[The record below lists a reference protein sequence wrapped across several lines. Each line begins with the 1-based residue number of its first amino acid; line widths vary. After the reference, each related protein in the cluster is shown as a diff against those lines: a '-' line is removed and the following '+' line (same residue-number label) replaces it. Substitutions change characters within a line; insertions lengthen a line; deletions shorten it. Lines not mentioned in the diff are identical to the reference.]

1 MTRSVILVPSRTRP
15 KRFVKAV
22 DSLRQHSTV
31 SDIVACL
38 DEDDHALYPRMS
50 GVKYEIGPKPE
61 QLGVNEKLNRMANKY
76 MNDYDYILWAADDT
90 VVMTP
95 KWDEN
100 LINAIKDVPMGIS
113 YPDDLAQRARLPS
126 NGTCFDSN
134 IVRTLGYLA
143 PPELLHLYID
153 NFWKLLG
160 DFMGTL
166 RYCPEVILEHH
177 HYAVRKAPVD
187 DLYSAINSP
196 WMYERE
202 RNAFIK
208 YKMTNFQSDITKLKE
223 AINK

>member
-1 MTRSVILVPSRTRP
+1 
-15 KRFVKAV
+15 
-22 DSLRQHSTV
+22 
-31 SDIVACL
+31 
-38 DEDDHALYPRMS
+38 
-50 GVKYEIGPKPE
+50 
-61 QLGVNEKLNRMANKY
+61 
-76 MNDYDYILWAADDT
+76 
-90 VVMTP
+90 
-95 KWDEN
+95 
-100 LINAIKDVPMGIS
+100 MGIS
-113 YPDDLAQRARLPS
+113 YPDDLAQSARLPS

-177 HYAVRKAPVD
+177 HYAVRKAPSD
-187 DLYSAINSP
+187 DLYAAINSP

-202 RNAFIK
+202 RNAFAK
-208 YKMTNFQSDITKLKE
+208 YKMTNFESDITKLKE